1 MSAPPRSDES
11 NVRNLRALSPCHRHN
26 LESFKC
32 CRFDVENKN
41 SVYQYEPVEARRKNC
56 VDVDTT
62 GNKALASFAGWT
74 YCPKNMVLAGMFRD
88 DYDIQE
94 GDVDDW
100 SAIDKIWCCEITG
113 KKRAL
118 RYGSLP
124 TEVVTDKKDVAGC
137 SEACSGYQFMALSDT
152 GACTCDNEWPSVT
165 KYGSVSKTLTYPDVA
180 CPDGYKEVLDPY
192 ECAGLAQQNGN
203 FEWYGELNDDPN
215 WIHGCFNW

>member
-32 CRFDVENKN
+32 CRFDVDNTN
-41 SVYQYEPVEARRKNC
+41 SVYQYEPVDATKNC
-56 VDVDTT
+56 VDVDTQGT
-62 GNKALASFAGWT
+62 EGALGYVAGWT
-74 YCPKNMVLAGMFRD
+74 WCPKNMVLAGMFKD
-88 DYDIQE
+88 ASDS
-94 GDVDDW
+94 DDW
-100 SAIDKIWCCEITG
+100 WGIDKIWCCEITG

-124 TEVVTDKKDVAGC
+124 AGSTDKKDVASC

-192 ECAGLAQQNGN
+192 ECAGLARSNGWAPHMPPPSPATHTCPPSN
-203 FEWYGELNDDPN
+203 ERPV
-215 WIHGCFNW
+215 